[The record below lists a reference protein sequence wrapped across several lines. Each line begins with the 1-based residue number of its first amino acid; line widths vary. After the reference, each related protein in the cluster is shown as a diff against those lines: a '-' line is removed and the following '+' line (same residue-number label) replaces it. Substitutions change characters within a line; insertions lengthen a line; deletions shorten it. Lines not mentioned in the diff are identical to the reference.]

1 MSDENNL
8 SFSVNKSNMRN
19 TLDTE
24 FLVSNTLSI
33 SDVVVLDC
41 SPSFSLNVT
50 LDLVSSLVN

>member
-8 SFSVNKSNMRN
+8 SFSVDKSNMRN